1 MEKPNGNQRKVARNV
16 ARALAAVPIDNKQER
31 DALRA
36 RLRHTY
42 AKLEP
47 VKDRLSTK
55 DRQRLEDLGEVINQ
69 LEECES
75 RPPETRAE
83 DN

>member
-1 MEKPNGNQRKVARNV
+1 MEKPNGKQRKVARNV
-16 ARALAAVPIDNKQER
+16 AKALADVPIDNKHER

-47 VKDRLSTK
+47 VKDRLTTK
-55 DRQRLEDLGEVINQ
+55 DRQRFEELGEVINQ
-69 LEECES
+69 LDECES